1 MAFPISLERIRDAEG
16 EIGALLP
23 DAYKT
28 AMMEYNGGVLR
39 KGRQQWWLHPIKDFS
54 DKKRIKRTC
63 NHVLHETNGRR
74 EYGGFPENGIEIA
87 GNGGGD
93 ALVLCHNDGQFS
105 DELFFFDHKTHQ
117 LKSLNCTFSEMK
129 KERA

>member
-1 MAFPISLERIRDAEG
+1 MAFPVSIERIREAEAD
-16 EIGALLP
+16 IGARFP
-23 DAYKT
+23 ETYAK
-28 AMMEYNGGVLR
+28 AMMEDNGGVLR

-74 EYGGFPENGIEIA
+74 EYGGFPENGVEIA

-93 ALVLCHNDGQFS
+93 ALVLCHSDGQFS
-105 DELFFFDHKTHQ
+105 DELFFFDHEKLQ
-117 LKSLNCTFSEMK
+117 LKKLNIRFGDMK
-129 KERA
+129 KERG